1 MDTEVAEL
9 DVTPPVKKA
18 RKGKKAKKRGAKARR
33 DKRNSSRSMFARG
46 RTATTALVLGA
57 GVAIGGALGAILG
70 RRR

>member
-9 DVTPPVKKA
+9 DVTPPAKKA
-18 RKGKKAKKRGAKARR
+18 RKGGKGKKRGAKTKRA
-33 DKRNSSRSMFARG
+33 KRNSPRSLFGQG